1 MVDVND
7 TPQYQVSSGKAYG
20 EINTASTGVWR
31 TVSDQSGELGIIWAS
46 DIEPRAGIIGDLSN
60 ENVAK
65 ISQLFQ
71 AAYQSGLTPLNAF
84 DTIPFAVSDLQFS
97 DVSDG
102 TLSEIS
108 DSPAIEPDEPSY
120 FALFDDTNPD
130 SPEFVGVFSEVG
142 TDMSVRDEGT
152 WVPVGTNRGFYDND
166 PISVDVTD
174 KFVDL
179 FDKLNSRNSEPTY
192 EQAQQYAVSPAG
204 ETE

>member
-1 MVDVND
+1 MAEQNN
-7 TPQYQVSSGKAYG
+7 TPQFQVSSGKAYG
-20 EINTASTGVWR
+20 EINTANTGVWR
-31 TVSDQSGELGIIWAS
+31 TVSDESGEIGTLWAS
-46 DIEPRAGIIGDLSN
+46 DSESRAGIIGDFTN

-65 ISQLFQ
+65 IGQILQS
-71 AAYQSGLTPLNAF
+71 AYQAGFSPISAF
-84 DTIPFAVSDLQFS
+84 EMIPFSVTGLQFGES
-97 DVSDG
+97 SDG
-102 TLSEIS
+102 PLSEIS
-108 DSPAIEPDEPSY
+108 DEPAIEPEEPSY

-130 SPEFVGVFSEVG
+130 SPEFIGVFSEVG
-142 TDMSVRDEGT
+142 IDMSVRDEGA
-152 WVPVGTNRGFYDND
+152 WIPVGTNRGFYDND